1 MLTLKDIA
9 LRLISIMITVIS
21 EKRISGLRDYVETTL
36 FANIV
41 INSDIISAMIIE
53 VDRDVAKSLSCQL
66 ISVAERELTSGSN
79 CSGKQR
85 HGLLILKVQLSKK
98 ASLFNK
104 KACLVFP

>member
-9 LRLISIMITVIS
+9 LQLISIMITVIS

-53 VDRDVAKSLSCQL
+53 VDRDVAKSQL
-66 ISVAERELTSGSN
+66 PANFIG
-79 CSGKQR
+79 
-85 HGLLILKVQLSKK
+85 
-98 ASLFNK
+98 
-104 KACLVFP
+104 

>member
-9 LRLISIMITVIS
+9 LWLISIMITVIS

-53 VDRDVAKSLSCQL
+53 VDRDVAKSQL
-66 ISVAERELTSGSN
+66 PANFSG
-79 CSGKQR
+79 
-85 HGLLILKVQLSKK
+85 
-98 ASLFNK
+98 
-104 KACLVFP
+104 

>member
-9 LRLISIMITVIS
+9 LWLISIMITVIS

-53 VDRDVAKSLSCQL
+53 VDRDVAKSQL
-66 ISVAERELTSGSN
+66 PANVSG
-79 CSGKQR
+79 
-85 HGLLILKVQLSKK
+85 
-98 ASLFNK
+98 
-104 KACLVFP
+104 

>member
-1 MLTLKDIA
+1 MLTLNYKDIA

-53 VDRDVAKSLSCQL
+53 VDRDVAKSQL
-66 ISVAERELTSGSN
+66 PANVSG
-79 CSGKQR
+79 
-85 HGLLILKVQLSKK
+85 
-98 ASLFNK
+98 
-104 KACLVFP
+104 

>member
-36 FANIV
+36 LANIV

-53 VDRDVAKSLSCQL
+53 VDRDVAKSQ
-66 ISVAERELTSGSN
+66 VPANFSGW
-79 CSGKQR
+79 KR
-85 HGLLILKVQLSKK
+85 ALLRLKLLWKTKTWATNFEGAVE
-98 ASLFNK
+98 
-104 KACLVFP
+104 

>member
-9 LRLISIMITVIS
+9 LQLISIMITVIS

-53 VDRDVAKSLSCQL
+53 VDRDVAKSQL
-66 ISVAERELTSGSN
+66 PANFSG
-79 CSGKQR
+79 
-85 HGLLILKVQLSKK
+85 
-98 ASLFNK
+98 
-104 KACLVFP
+104 

>member
-36 FANIV
+36 LANIV

-53 VDRDVAKSLSCQL
+53 VDRDVAKSQL
-66 ISVAERELTSGSN
+66 PANFSG
-79 CSGKQR
+79 
-85 HGLLILKVQLSKK
+85 
-98 ASLFNK
+98 
-104 KACLVFP
+104 

>member
-41 INSDIISAMIIE
+41 INSDIISAMII
-53 VDRDVAKSLSCQL
+53 SCQL

-104 KACLVFP
+104 RLA

>member
-53 VDRDVAKSLSCQL
+53 VDRDVAKSQMP
-66 ISVAERELTSGSN
+66 ANFSG
-79 CSGKQR
+79 
-85 HGLLILKVQLSKK
+85 
-98 ASLFNK
+98 
-104 KACLVFP
+104 

>member
-36 FANIV
+36 LANIV

-53 VDRDVAKSLSCQL
+53 VDRDVAKSQ
-66 ISVAERELTSGSN
+66 VPANFSG
-79 CSGKQR
+79 
-85 HGLLILKVQLSKK
+85 
-98 ASLFNK
+98 
-104 KACLVFP
+104 

>member
-53 VDRDVAKSLSCQL
+53 IDRDVAKSQL
-66 ISVAERELTSGSN
+66 PANVSG
-79 CSGKQR
+79 
-85 HGLLILKVQLSKK
+85 
-98 ASLFNK
+98 
-104 KACLVFP
+104 

>member
-53 VDRDVAKSLSCQL
+53 VDRDVAKSQL
-66 ISVAERELTSGSN
+66 PANVSG
-79 CSGKQR
+79 
-85 HGLLILKVQLSKK
+85 
-98 ASLFNK
+98 
-104 KACLVFP
+104 

>member
-9 LRLISIMITVIS
+9 LRLISITITVIS

-53 VDRDVAKSLSCQL
+53 VDRDVTKSQL
-66 ISVAERELTSGSN
+66 PANFSG
-79 CSGKQR
+79 
-85 HGLLILKVQLSKK
+85 
-98 ASLFNK
+98 
-104 KACLVFP
+104 

>member
-41 INSDIISAMIIE
+41 INSDIISAMFIE
-53 VDRDVAKSLSCQL
+53 VDRDVAKSQL
-66 ISVAERELTSGSN
+66 PAN

-104 KACLVFP
+104 RLA

>member
-9 LRLISIMITVIS
+9 LRLISITITVIS

-53 VDRDVAKSLSCQL
+53 VDRDVAKSQ
-66 ISVAERELTSGSN
+66 VPANFSG
-79 CSGKQR
+79 
-85 HGLLILKVQLSKK
+85 
-98 ASLFNK
+98 
-104 KACLVFP
+104 

>member
-9 LRLISIMITVIS
+9 LRLISITITVIS

-53 VDRDVAKSLSCQL
+53 VDRDVAKSQL
-66 ISVAERELTSGSN
+66 PANFSG
-79 CSGKQR
+79 
-85 HGLLILKVQLSKK
+85 
-98 ASLFNK
+98 
-104 KACLVFP
+104 

>member
-9 LRLISIMITVIS
+9 LRLTSIMITVIS

-53 VDRDVAKSLSCQL
+53 VDRDVAKSQL
-66 ISVAERELTSGSN
+66 PANFSG
-79 CSGKQR
+79 
-85 HGLLILKVQLSKK
+85 
-98 ASLFNK
+98 
-104 KACLVFP
+104 

>member
-53 VDRDVAKSLSCQL
+53 VDRDVAKLPAN
-66 ISVAERELTSGSN
+66 VSG
-79 CSGKQR
+79 
-85 HGLLILKVQLSKK
+85 
-98 ASLFNK
+98 
-104 KACLVFP
+104 

>member
-9 LRLISIMITVIS
+9 LQLISVMITVIS

-53 VDRDVAKSLSCQL
+53 VDRDVAKSQL
-66 ISVAERELTSGSN
+66 PANFSG
-79 CSGKQR
+79 
-85 HGLLILKVQLSKK
+85 
-98 ASLFNK
+98 
-104 KACLVFP
+104 

>member
-53 VDRDVAKSLSCQL
+53 VDRDVAKSQL
-66 ISVAERELTSGSN
+66 PANFSG
-79 CSGKQR
+79 
-85 HGLLILKVQLSKK
+85 
-98 ASLFNK
+98 
-104 KACLVFP
+104 